1 MFLWDKS
8 IQQID
13 ISVRSVLHLFRSMRD
28 VQLALPGISAQQ
40 ATAYLCQYK
49 QEKDIAT
56 VAVFQMHSSNIL
68 AFYFSDPKGASEAE
82 SESVLEQGLNFVE
95 SMGFLLTD
103 QDIHLLS
110 TSDQEMLWDSLPLKS
125 GLLLKKENGSLSQVE
140 KPTSQKPDTASGKIA
155 YKKKS
160 TDTVTAVNTGNNKA
174 SERTSFEDSLLEEL
188 VDEADGQVDDL
199 LAAVEAMSPK
209 RFGLKAG
216 RQSLSASELKR
227 RREQLCHTIGRILA
241 SL

>member
-8 IQQID
+8 IHHID
-13 ISVRSVLHLFRSMRD
+13 ILVSNVLHLFRSMRD

-49 QEKDIAT
+49 QENDIAT
-56 VAVFQMHSSNIL
+56 VAVFQMHSSNVL
-68 AFYFSDPKGASEAE
+68 AFYFSDPKGSSE
-82 SESVLEQGLNFVE
+82 SESERVLEQGLNFVE

-110 TSDQEMLWDSLPLKS
+110 TPDQESLWDSLPLKS
-125 GLLLKKENGSLSQVE
+125 GLLREKESVSLSHE
-140 KPTSQKPDTASGKIA
+140 DKPTPKKSDTASGKTS
-155 YKKKS
+155 YTKHS
-160 TDTVTAVNTGNNKA
+160 TDTVKEVHSGDKKA
-174 SERTSFEDSLLEEL
+174 SERTSFEDSLFEEL

-199 LAAVEAMSPK
+199 LAAVEAMRPK
-209 RFGLKAG
+209 RFGLKPG
-216 RQSLSASELKR
+216 RQSLSASELKL